1 MKMVMRPWLKQ
12 IFEDTRVPRRNMV
25 ELRSHGNEDTGKTA
39 ERFRGR
45 GREKIGRGGGVDST
59 VGVQKMAISTLIERS
74 LEVFNEN
81 RQLATSYA

>member
-1 MKMVMRPWLKQ
+1 M
-12 IFEDTRVPRRNMV
+12 

-39 ERFRGR
+39 ERFHGGLSG
-45 GREKIGRGGGVDST
+45 GREKIGRGEGGGEVDST